1 VFYGVYSVF
10 HGTKIEWIKYLKKLG
25 MELADCWHLLSK
37 FQNMKRIN
45 GVLVVFLITLS
56 AAFAQEEQR
65 IESKITDVT
74 VFLNKAQV
82 TRLAKSKVNAGRS
95 AIVLSGIT
103 SLLDQQ
109 SIQVS
114 GKGKVVIEGISHRQN
129 FLNEFNMPTKLRSL
143 KDSVELLQR
152 QIALEQSQ
160 KEILNKEEQML
171 VSNQKIG
178 GTQSNLT
185 VVELKAMAD
194 FYRTRLTDIVTT
206 RMKQD
211 EKIKKLNERLTKTQQ
226 QFNEQ
231 NDLYRRN
238 TSEIV
243 VALSAEAAGTVE
255 IEVKYVVANAGWQ
268 PVYDLRATDT
278 KSPIRLNY
286 KANVFQST
294 GEEWNN
300 VKLTLSTANP
310 NEGGL
315 KPELYTWT
323 LDFYR
328 PTVYRNY
335 ENSRSAGKKTMGAAP
350 AAVEMDRE
358 EAAPLQEAILTSAD
372 YTSTTQTSLN
382 TEFSISLPYT
392 VSSANK
398 PTLVDI
404 RNHEMKADY
413 IYSVA
418 PKLDKDAFLIAKAI
432 GWEEF
437 SLLPGEANIFFE
449 GTFVSTTFIDPNNI
463 KDTLSVSLG
472 RDKRVVVK
480 REKLKD
486 FSSKKAIGSN
496 QKDSYAFEISVRNT
510 KTEAIKIVVEDQVP
524 VSSNSQIEV
533 AVSDVGGA
541 RYNKTTGKLSWE
553 VSLQPNETKK
563 VQFKYEVK
571 YPKDKQLN
579 GVE

>member
-1 VFYGVYSVF
+1 
-10 HGTKIEWIKYLKKLG
+10 
-25 MELADCWHLLSK
+25 
-37 FQNMKRIN
+37 MKRIN
-45 GVLVVFLITLS
+45 LVLIVFVMTLS
-56 AAFAQEEQR
+56 AALAQEEQR
-65 IESKITDVT
+65 VESKITDVT

-82 TRLAKSKVNAGRS
+82 TRAVKSRVNSGKS
-95 AIVLSGIT
+95 TLVLSGIT

-129 FLNEFNMPTKLRSL
+129 FLSEFNMPTKLRSL

-152 QIALEQSQ
+152 LIALEQSQ

-211 EKIKKLNERLTKTQQ
+211 EKIKKLNERLAKTQRQ
-226 QFNEQ
+226 YSEQ
-231 NDLYRRN
+231 NELYSRN

-243 VALSAEAAGTVE
+243 VALSAEAASPVE
-255 IEVKYVVANAGWQ
+255 LEVKYVVANAGWQ

-278 KSPIRLNY
+278 KSPIQLNY

-323 LDFYR
+323 LDFYQ
-328 PTVYRNY
+328 PIVYRDY
-335 ENSRSAGKKTMGAAP
+335 ARSKSAAKTMAAP
-350 AAVEMDRE
+350 AAAEMDRE
-358 EAAPLQEAILTSAD
+358 EAAPLEAAMMTSAD
-372 YTSTTQTSLN
+372 FTSTIQTSLN
-382 TEFSISLPYT
+382 TEFAISLPYT

-510 KTEAIKIVVEDQVP
+510 KSEPIKIVVEDQVP

-533 AVSDVGGA
+533 TVSDLGGA
-541 RYNKTTGKLSWE
+541 KYNKTTGKLSWE
-553 VSLQPNETKK
+553 LSLQPNESKK
-563 VQFKYEVK
+563 MQFKYEVK
-571 YPKDKQLN
+571 YPKDKQLS
-579 GVE
+579 GTE